1 MKFSYRQSSLTN
13 SITLLYQEKSPRS
26 KYEIEL
32 GRICLKR
39 YLDKLLKSEIKE
51 KHLQMLQYWY
61 VKSKAFEV
69 FMNIKY
75 KIWRHEYLLK
85 SLWNRIVK
93 KYKCKN
99 WFKKENFT
107 NPDVS
112 ISPSNPKQ
120 YPRHKSYQQ
129 KESNSLWRIFWW
141 SKKLSW
147 GHRTFCH
154 NNTPNM
160 ARSSLSNK
168 ELHQRLLKMSQ
179 HKIQFQ
185 FRYSLFE
192 CSILTTKKKV
202 YKVRN
207 VCHCG
212 LI

>member
-1 MKFSYRQSSLTN
+1 M
-13 SITLLYQEKSPRS
+13 
-26 KYEIEL
+26 
-32 GRICLKR
+32 
-39 YLDKLLKSEIKE
+39 LKSEIKE
-51 KHLQMLQYWY
+51 KRLQMLQYWY

-99 WFKKENFT
+99 WFKKANFT

-112 ISPSNPKQ
+112 ISPSNPKR

-141 SKKLSW
+141 SKKLNW

-168 ELHQRLLKMSQ
+168 ELHQMLLKMPQ

-185 FRYSLFE
+185 FRYSPTVWMLN
-192 CSILTTKKKV
+192 SYNNKKRFIKSEMYV
-202 YKVRN
+202 TVGSSRSTVWMVLMKLNCVN
-207 VCHCG
+207 QEKCQPQV
-212 LI
+212 